1 MWIEV
6 LLTAALLAHLE
17 VGLLAFPR
25 EAMVLLLLLHLFWGL
40 VGDAAPMALVSLQ
53 EEPPVPDEE
62 IGPSS

>member
-6 LLTAALLAHLE
+6 LLTATLLAYLE

-25 EAMVLLLLLHLFWGL
+25 EAMVLLLLLHLFWEL

-53 EEPPVPDEE
+53 EESRVPSEE
-62 IGPSS
+62 IGPGS